1 VRKFLQRPEAVV
13 AILLVLVFWAEAAFT
28 PHFFDIRYLLNR
40 TALSAETGLLALGV
54 TFVIITGEIDLSIAS
69 TMALVACAL
78 AKMAGSMPIPV
89 AIVLALVLGG
99 LLGAFNGLLVAKA
112 KLPSFLVTLGT
123 MALYRGI
130 AQAWMSSS
138 STALPASLQGADML
152 DLPLVGIP
160 LPFGIVLVFAVLL
173 GLVLHRTVVGRW
185 VYAVGI
191 NERAAFYSGVPTR
204 AVKFWVFV
212 LVGVLAAIA
221 ALLIDSRLGI
231 ARFDHG
237 RGMELDA
244 ITAAVL
250 GGTSIYGGR
259 GTIFGTVLALLLI
272 AVIQTGMTLA
282 NVSAG
287 VQLTVVGTLLVFA
300 VALTAATGRLA
311 VRKPAGVAPANGE

>member
-1 VRKFLQRPEAVV
+1 MRKFLQRPEAVV